1 MIFFGFCNHGITYI
15 MGVSGPSLL
24 IESTDSM
31 IITMHC
37 LATMGLYRNYFS
49 MAITGRIRM
58 ADHIKYRF
66 GLYYSD
72 VMGHEGCKC
81 QAARF

>member
-1 MIFFGFCNHGITYI
+1 

-37 LATMGLYRNYFS
+37 LATMGLCRNYFS

-66 GLYYSD
+66 GLYYYSD
-72 VMGHEGCKC
+72 VMGHKGCKC